1 MSKVCLNFEITDS
14 SSDEKL
20 RTAIATDFFMSNYF
34 MYIEEAIKEEK
45 SDLELAETVENTARL
60 AFAVADMFM
69 ANKNRV
75 TGTEKG
81 EEYDYV

>member
-1 MSKVCLNFEITDS
+1 MSKVCLNFDITDS
-14 SSDEKL
+14 SSDAEL
-20 RTAIATDFFMSNYF
+20 RTAIAADFFMSNHF
-34 MYIEEAIKEEK
+34 MYIDDAIEAGK